1 MSCTRTPVSLKVSC
15 PLKHICNATFSTRFF
30 LNLAAISNAAAS
42 TTENDEQLD
51 FTHAQE
57 YKGKVLYDN
66 RQSRK

>member
-1 MSCTRTPVSLKVSC
+1 MSCTRTPVSLESNTPVTPHF
-15 PLKHICNATFSTRFF
+15 PLAFF

-66 RQSRK
+66 RQPRK